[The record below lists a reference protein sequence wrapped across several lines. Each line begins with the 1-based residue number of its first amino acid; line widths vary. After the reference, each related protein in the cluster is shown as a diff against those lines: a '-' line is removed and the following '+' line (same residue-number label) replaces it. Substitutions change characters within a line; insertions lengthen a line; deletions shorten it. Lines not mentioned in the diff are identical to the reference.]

1 MTRFALAT
9 CRGVRRTPTTLT
21 EATTP
26 LAGTWTGELFDFIAM
41 IFQVCDGSRWIPI
54 PFDRPR
60 RGGQD
65 FNHEMGEAQSCP
77 AMLGGERLHHRGSV
91 SAVNNSSHPPT
102 PHVSNRVDFRNRLQ
116 QIIPRT
122 TGAGRN
128 GSQTVRRSARPPD
141 SPERESAARA
151 QSGGREIPAGAQP
164 TRLAVCDL
172 SAEVQR
178 GEPTA
183 SLLQDESGRGPKLQQ
198 LRIGKPPRGG

>member
-1 MTRFALAT
+1 
-9 CRGVRRTPTTLT
+9 
-21 EATTP
+21 
-26 LAGTWTGELFDFIAM
+26 M

-151 QSGGREIPAGAQP
+151 QSGAARCPPERSPPVSQSATSQRKSNAGSRP
-164 TRLAVCDL
+164 HRFCKT
-172 SAEVQR
+172 S
-178 GEPTA
+178 P
-183 SLLQDESGRGPKLQQ
+183 
-198 LRIGKPPRGG
+198 GGVRNCSN